1 MSLPTRQQRAL
12 DRIEKALAHDH
23 PGLGPLFAI
32 FTTLVDQEAMPV
44 TERVTAPRQRVRGQ
58 RVRGQRRRLRR
69 GRLRRGRISPTLA
82 TLLGLAMAAVAL
94 FTLSLTLPSPQS
106 CPGSAVTVAAR
117 MQSVPAGGQAACSTQ
132 QSTRGIP

>member
-23 PGLGPLFAI
+23 PSLGPLFAI
-32 FTTLVDQEAMPV
+32 FSTLVDQEAMPA
-44 TERVTAPRQRVRGQ
+44 TERVTTRRRRVRW
-58 RVRGQRRRLRR
+58 QRRRLRR
-69 GRLRRGRISPTLA
+69 ISPTVA

-106 CPGSAVTVAAR
+106 CPGAAVTVAAR
-117 MQSVPAGGQAACSTQ
+117 MQSMPTGHQPTCTTQ
-132 QSTRGIP
+132 QNERGIP